1 MKATDRRAL
10 LKNEGVT
17 IWSGKGSNDS
27 VKTVING
34 DSVVING
41 QIRNVFDS
49 SVEDKTG
56 KELSAEI
63 KAGTVNGDIVIETG
77 ANLTISGGK
86 FTDKDNAEKYLED
99 GLKLNADGKVVPELI
114 TIIDPN
120 NDNTTT
126 TTTEKP
132 ANPATGAND
141 FVGVA
146 AAAAVMALLGS
157 AVVLRKK

>member
-1 MKATDRRAL
+1 MK
-10 LKNEGVT
+10 KEGVT

-126 TTTEKP
+126 TTTET
-132 ANPATGAND
+132 AENPATGAND

-146 AAAAVMALLGS
+146 AALAVVSLLGM
-157 AVVLRKK
+157 AVASRKK

>member
-1 MKATDRRAL
+1 M
-10 LKNEGVT
+10 
-17 IWSGKGSNDS
+17 
-27 VKTVING
+27 
-34 DSVVING
+34 ING

-86 FTDKDNAEKYLED
+86 FTGKDNAEKYLED

-120 NDNTTT
+120 NDNNTT
-126 TTTEKP
+126 TTTET
-132 ANPATGAND
+132 AENPATGAND

-146 AAAAVMALLGS
+146 AALAVVSLLGM
-157 AVVLRKK
+157 AVASRKK

>member
-1 MKATDRRAL
+1 M
-10 LKNEGVT
+10 
-17 IWSGKGSNDS
+17 
-27 VKTVING
+27 
-34 DSVVING
+34 ING

-120 NDNTTT
+120 NDNNTT
-126 TTTEKP
+126 TTTEKS

-146 AAAAVMALLGS
+146 AALAVVSLLGM
-157 AVVLRKK
+157 AVASRKK

>member
-1 MKATDRRAL
+1 M
-10 LKNEGVT
+10 KNEGVT

-120 NDNTTT
+120 NDNNTT

-132 ANPATGAND
+132 ANPSTGSND

>member
-1 MKATDRRAL
+1 M
-10 LKNEGVT
+10 KNEGVT

-126 TTTEKP
+126 TTTET
-132 ANPATGAND
+132 AENPATGAND

-146 AAAAVMALLGS
+146 AALAVVSLLGM
-157 AVVLRKK
+157 AVASRKK